1 VTGGALL
8 LFRVLAHCME
18 LSWLAAWMIFVSAA
32 LLPDPSPLGP
42 AILAFAG
49 AFVLTRLS
57 TGRGWLVLAV
67 LALHTGGLLCASAI
81 ILHAVYA
88 PAAPLLDKAWLL
100 ELLSAER
107 TAGEGWA
114 LLLYLSWAVVFWRGG
129 VRLAKRPIHHGVVCS
144 QFDKGI
150 AAFGLLYLIKW
161 VAPFHGV
168 VVDDPISHRFLFPF
182 FASSLVAIGMTR
194 LQGGGEK
201 RYLPG
206 YHSVGILLTF
216 ASATLLSA
224 TALIL
229 FLLPYLTVAAQ
240 AGFVVLKWAAVAS
253 SPFLVWVLRLL
264 FAPHTLRANP
274 APPAPK
280 LPKPEI
286 LIAESSP
293 SWWMDF
299 IAQLLAWPL
308 RIALFL
314 TVVALLC
321 AAAYLLYRVL
331 FSRTTSA
338 PEKLNAQNPLRLLL
352 AWLRRLWLRLSAL
365 GRGGSARWRAHEF
378 YGALLT
384 WARRNGHP
392 RSPAETPR
400 EFAARQR
407 RLFPALAPEIERI
420 VDAFNQESYREVV
433 LGGKQLMEVGAA
445 WRRVRS
451 PRHWPARV
459 KGWLRR

>member
-1 VTGGALL
+1 VTGGARLL
-8 LFRVLAHCME
+8 VWVLAHCME
-18 LSWLAAWMIFVSAA
+18 LSWLAACMTVAFAA
-32 LLPDPSPLGP
+32 LLPGPSPLGP

-57 TGRGWLVLAV
+57 TGRGWLVLGV
-67 LALHTGGLLCASAI
+67 LALHAGGLLCASAS

-88 PAAPLLDKAWLL
+88 PAAPLLSTAWLL
-100 ELLSAER
+100 ELLSVDR
-107 TAGEGWA
+107 TAAEGWA
-114 LLLYLSWAVVFWRGG
+114 LFLNLSWAVVFWRGG
-129 VRLAKRPIHHGVVCS
+129 VRLAQRPVRYGVVCS
-144 QFDKGI
+144 RFDRGI
-150 AAFGLLYLIKW
+150 AAFGLLYLFKW
-161 VAPFHGV
+161 MAPYHGV

-194 LQGGGEK
+194 LQGDGEK

-206 YHSVGILLTF
+206 FHGVGVLLTF
-216 ASATLLSA
+216 ASTTLLSA
-224 TALIL
+224 TALML

-253 SPFLVWVLRLL
+253 SPFLLWILRLL
-264 FAPHTLRANP
+264 FAPHTLRGDP
-274 APPAPK
+274 GPPVPK
-280 LPKPEI
+280 PPKPEI
-286 LIAESSP
+286 LLTDSSP

-299 IAQLLAWPL
+299 IAQVLVWPL
-308 RIALFL
+308 RVALFL

-321 AAAYLLYRVL
+321 AAAYILYRVL

-338 PEKLNAQNPLRLLL
+338 PGKLNSSNPLQLLL

-365 GRGGSARWRAHEF
+365 GGSGSAHWRAHEF

-392 RSPAETPR
+392 RSPAETPG
-400 EFAARQR
+400 EFAARMQR
-407 RLFPALAPEIERI
+407 FFPALAPETERI

-433 LGGKQLMEVGAA
+433 LGGEQLMEVGAA
-445 WRRVRS
+445 WRRVKS

-459 KGWLRR
+459 RGWLRR